1 MQCKTTIQ
9 KQLCGYLHD
18 GQNLISHTMY
28 VNDFCPLERC
38 KWNSYKHTLH
48 RIDPTENALHA
59 ADWIGLRISLAAHEG
74 VVNLDEGSRP
84 RVT

>member
-1 MQCKTTIQ
+1 MHVKASDLLKDVSGTRTNIHLT
-9 KQLCGYLHD
+9 QLIL
-18 GQNLISHTMY
+18 
-28 VNDFCPLERC
+28 
-38 KWNSYKHTLH
+38 K
-48 RIDPTENALHA
+48 ENALQA